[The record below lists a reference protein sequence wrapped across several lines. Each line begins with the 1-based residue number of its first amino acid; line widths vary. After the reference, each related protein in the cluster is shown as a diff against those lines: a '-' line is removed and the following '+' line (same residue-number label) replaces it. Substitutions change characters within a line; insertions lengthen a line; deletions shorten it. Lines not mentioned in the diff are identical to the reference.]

1 MGFELPIA
9 DLLGM
14 TSLELLGVIM
24 LVVMLGAIFIGLPI
38 SFTLLFLALIF
49 GYMGMGV
56 RVFNLTYLQTF
67 GLMKQDEF
75 VAVPLF
81 ILMGYICDQGGLMER
96 LFTAFRNLFAPVR
109 GSLYLVVI
117 ATATLF
123 GIAAGTVGATVAL
136 LGIMA
141 GPMMIRAGY
150 DQRMSAGAIAAGGTL
165 GILIPPSV
173 MLVVMAP
180 VLDISI
186 LDLYAAAFGPGFL
199 LSGMYI
205 AYTLGRSFINPKL
218 GPPVPKEE
226 RPTSVWVVLWDCLVG
241 LIPVTV
247 LTVVTLGA
255 ILAGWTTA
263 SEAAAIGVLGALLL
277 AIAYAGV
284 SVPDFR
290 RVLVGLGVMLATI
303 GLLCLVALSAR
314 FDPLRIGRFPLVLLG
329 LTPVLLGLTAMFS
342 DYSWKGFLNACYM
355 TLATTSMVLFL
366 AVASN
371 VFGAVFAWLGTASWI
386 TKTLLAAPLP
396 AWGTMTCLLA
406 LIFLL
411 GWPFEWPAIVLIFL
425 PLLAP
430 VAKGLGYDMV
440 WFGCITAVV
449 LQTAFLS
456 PPVAMS
462 AYYLKQ
468 VVREWN
474 LRLIYRG
481 MADFMVI
488 QVICVALVLIFP
500 AIAMWFPNWL
510 QERRDAARS
519 VQVEQPPSL
528 SAVLERATSR

>member
-1 MGFELPIA
+1 
-9 DLLGM
+9 M
-14 TSLELLGVIM
+14 TGLELLGAMM
-24 LVVMLGAIFIGLPI
+24 LLVMLAAIFIGLPI

-49 GYMGMGV
+49 GYFGLGV
-56 RVFNLTYLQTF
+56 RVFDLSYLQTI
-67 GLMKQDEF
+67 GMMKQDEL
-75 VAVPLF
+75 VAVPMF
-81 ILMGYICDQGGLMER
+81 VLMGYICDQAGLMER
-96 LFTAFRNLFAPVR
+96 LFRAFRDLFAPVR

-117 ATATLF
+117 FTATLF

-136 LGIMA
+136 IGIMA
-141 GPMMIRAGY
+141 GPMMIKAGY
-150 DQRMSAGAIAAGGTL
+150 DVRMSAGAIAAGGTL

-186 LDLYAAAFGPGFL
+186 IDLYAAAFGPGFL

-205 AYTLGRSFINPKL
+205 VYTLARCYWNPKL
-218 GPPVPKEE
+218 GPPVPMDE
-226 RPTSVWVVLWDCLVG
+226 RPETLKVVLWECLVG
-241 LIPVTV
+241 LVPVTV
-247 LTVVTLGA
+247 LTFMTLGVILAGLTTAAEAAALGALGA
-255 ILAGWTTA
+255 ILL
-263 SEAAAIGVLGALLL
+263 V
-277 AIAYAGV
+277 IAYGKFTW
-284 SVPDFR
+284 S
-290 RVLVGLGVMLATI
+290 
-303 GLLCLVALSAR
+303 GLLS
-314 FDPLRIGRFPLVLLG
+314 
-329 LTPVLLGLTAMFS
+329 
-342 DYSWKGFLNACYM
+342 ACYN

-371 VFGAVFAWLGTASWI
+371 VFGAVFAWLGTANWI
-386 TKTLLAAPLP
+386 TNVLLAAPLP
-396 AWGTMTCLLA
+396 AWGTMTLL
-406 LIFLL
+406 LTIIFLL

-440 WFGCITAVV
+440 WFGCIVAVV

-488 QVICVALVLIFP
+488 QCICVVLVLAFP
-500 AIAMWFPNWL
+500 QIAMWFPNWL
-510 QERRDAARS
+510 DARRKAQR
-519 VQVEQPPSL
+519 VELQQPPPTL
-528 SAVLERATSR
+528 AKILEAANVRIAP

>member
-1 MGFELPIA
+1 
-9 DLLGM
+9 M
-14 TSLELLGVIM
+14 TGLELLGMAM
-24 LVVMLGAIFIGLPI
+24 LVVMLFAIFIGLPI

-49 GYMGMGV
+49 GYFGLGV

-75 VAVPLF
+75 VAVPMF

-96 LFTAFRNLFAPVR
+96 LFTAFRNLFASVR
-109 GSLYLVVI
+109 GALYLVVI
-117 ATATLF
+117 TTATLF
-123 GIAAGTVGATVAL
+123 GIAAGTVGATVTL

-150 DQRMSAGAIAAGGTL
+150 DARMSAGAIAAGGTL

-186 LDLYAAAFGPGFL
+186 IDLYAAAFGPGFL
-199 LSGMYI
+199 LSAMYI
-205 AYTLGRSFINPKL
+205 AYTMGRSFINPKL

-226 RPTSVWVVLWDCLVG
+226 RPASYGIVLWECLVG
-241 LIPVTV
+241 LVPVTI
-247 LTVVTLGA
+247 LTIVTLGA
-255 ILAGWTTA
+255 ILAGLTTA
-263 SEAAAIGVLGALLL
+263 TEAAAMGAVGALLL
-277 AIAYAGV
+277 VILYGK
-284 SVPDFR
+284 F
-290 RVLVGLGVMLATI
+290 T
-303 GLLCLVALSAR
+303 
-314 FDPLRIGRFPLVLLG
+314 
-329 LTPVLLGLTAMFS
+329 FS
-342 DYSWKGFLNACYM
+342 GFLNACYL
-355 TLATTSMVLFL
+355 TLATSSMVLFL

-371 VFGAVFAWLGTASWI
+371 VFGAVFAWLGTATWI
-386 TKTLLAAPLP
+386 TNTLLAAPLP
-396 AWGTMTCLLA
+396 AWGTMSLLLI

-440 WFGCITAVV
+440 WFGCIVAVV

-474 LRLIYRG
+474 LKLIYRG

-488 QVICVALVLIFP
+488 QVICVVLVLIFP

-510 QERRDAARS
+510 QEQRRAARKADLHI
-519 VQVEQPPSL
+519 EQPVSPAL
-528 SAVLERATSR
+528 AATLQTGTYRIER